1 MPVWL
6 ITTQKEGK
14 TYTFAIN
21 GQTGKLTCDV
31 PADKAK
37 SFAWGG
43 GVFAGVLAVAALGLW
58 LAKQLASGTLLLAAV
73 AALIAAL
80 AVVGALKG
88 QLKQAVKQS
97 AAGNYVRKGSF
108 NLRVKNDH
116 FLYERTERKKVA
128 EKPATGEKK

>member
-1 MPVWL
+1 M
-6 ITTQKEGK
+6 
-14 TYTFAIN
+14 
-21 GQTGKLTCDV
+21 

-128 EKPATGEKK
+128 EKPAAGEKK